1 MSELVLRVLSDSEIE
16 KLHEKT
22 LELFENIGV
31 HIGHEEALG
40 ILRKAGARV
49 DEASGRVR
57 FPPAMVRELLNLPRP
72 WQLRPA

>member
-31 HIGHEEALG
+31 RRI
-40 ILRKAGARV
+40 RNVNVYTDWR
-49 DEASGRVR
+49 SR
-57 FPPAMVRELLNLPRP
+57 
-72 WQLRPA
+72 